1 AFENANRVASQF
13 EAEKAR
19 VDGELAKALG
29 ATDEV
34 KKSVVVA
41 TSQADNAKRLAEE
54 AKTKADSASNTADD
68 AKNSAEHLRGDMV

>member
-1 AFENANRVASQF
+1 MAKVAGTATRKALDEAKGRIDAAFDHATKVGKDF

-41 TSQADNAKRLAEE
+41 TSQADNAK
-54 AKTKADSASNTADD
+54 
-68 AKNSAEHLRGDMV
+68 